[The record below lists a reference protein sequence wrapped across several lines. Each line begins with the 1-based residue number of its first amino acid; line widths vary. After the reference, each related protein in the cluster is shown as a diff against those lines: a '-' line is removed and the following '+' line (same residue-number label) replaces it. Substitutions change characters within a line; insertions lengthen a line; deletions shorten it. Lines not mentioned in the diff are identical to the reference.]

1 MKNILYICIVL
12 ISLFSTTIFAQVG
25 VGTASPD
32 ESAALDIDVSSLP
45 NTNKKGLLLPRV
57 NLLHKTDVTTISQP
71 AEGLVVYNLQD
82 SNNGGD
88 VNTAVFKDTFYFW
101 DGSKWLDITTI
112 DVVKRELLPQVFFI
126 VDNIDQNIS
135 GANTSNQIVR
145 WNPTGTDH
153 SAIKINTGNNISL
166 NTTTY
171 NFAVNTT
178 GEYEVAG
185 TIVINP
191 SMSVTSTTNI
201 EYIIQR
207 SSDNGLNWTDLAK
220 NTGVWGTGTAGNSRT
235 LIIAPL
241 VITLNKSD
249 LIRCV
254 VNSPAKNLGAGAKI
268 YPATKFNHSRT
279 LRLQYLN

>member
-1 MKNILYICIVL
+1 MKKILFIYIVL
-12 ISLFSTTIFAQVG
+12 ISFFSTTIFAQVG

-32 ESAALDIDVSSLP
+32 KSAALDIDVSTLS

-101 DGSKWLDITTI
+101 DGTKWLDITTI

-126 VDNIDQNIS
+126 VDNINQVIE
-135 GANTSNQIVR
+135 GANLANVVVL
-145 WNPTGTDH
+145 WNPKGTDH

-166 NTTTY
+166 NTAT
-171 NFAVNTT
+171 NDFKINTT

-191 SMSVTSTTNI
+191 SLSATSTTKL

-207 SSDNGLNWTDLAK
+207 SSDNGGTWTDLAK
-220 NTGVWGTGTAGNSRT
+220 NTGVWGTGTAANSRT

-254 VNSPAKNLGAGAKI
+254 VNSPAKNLNSGSKI
-268 YPATKFNHSRT
+268 YPATNFSHSRT